1 MDELFEAYLAVYE
14 ENELEKRAKKN
25 KEALDTGFM
34 KLSDEERKKESKRL
48 DDSAK
53 RESSR
58 MKEEYNNLVLD
69 YLITERYVNDH
80 DSAARI
86 LEAMS
91 DEWLENVLMERRRV
105 EKGTPRKTR
114 NLAFEIVA
122 KKMGSGRVGVQPR
135 GVKKV
140 PGQKPPKAGEYG
152 SERYSPEQIIAGRR
166 ARKAE
171 AERLMHS
178 RFD

>member
-48 DDSAK
+48 DDLAK

-69 YLITERYVNDH
+69 YLITERYVNDY

-91 DEWLENVLMERRRV
+91 DEWLVGILSEAPFDIYRGNTTVDDTKVGSSEP
-105 EKGTPRKTR
+105 EKINKKPYKTR
-114 NLAFEIVA
+114 KGANRVA
-122 KKMGSGRVGVQPR
+122 DKKNQD
-135 GVKKV
+135 
-140 PGQKPPKAGEYG
+140 YG
-152 SERYSPEQIIAGRR
+152 ANIYTVRRIPEQ
-166 ARKAE
+166 
-171 AERLMHS
+171 
-178 RFD
+178 